1 MFEASLMESQGTL
14 ATQGQ
19 RSTRRALLLVSI
31 TFQCS
36 LAALFLAIPLLHPER
51 LPFRID
57 TPRIVPMLRR
67 TPPPIPK
74 VEVAHTA
81 ASSAPSLPSSG
92 RTMTAPPVIPTTIS
106 LGAVPNEAPI
116 ATFTGTG
123 MTGNSLPGG
132 LAVGTDHGITVVAT
146 KPAPTKPV
154 RVSAGVSAGL
164 LVQPIRP
171 VYPGIAKAAHMEG
184 AVVIEA
190 IISKS
195 GQIESAHVISGP
207 AMLQRAALEA
217 VRAARYSPYRLNGE
231 ATEVETTITINFR
244 LGS

>member
-1 MFEASLMESQGTL
+1 MCLESVGEN
-14 ATQGQ
+14 A
-19 RSTRRALLLVSI
+19 RAQLIRISRLVL
-31 TFQCS
+31 QQNK
-36 LAALFLAIPLLHPER
+36 A
-51 LPFRID
+51 
-57 TPRIVPMLRR
+57 
-67 TPPPIPK
+67 
-74 VEVAHTA
+74 VADI
-81 ASSAPSLPSSG
+81 
-92 RTMTAPPVIPTTIS
+92 R
-106 LGAVPNEAPI
+106 
-116 ATFTGTG
+116 
-123 MTGNSLPGG
+123 GG
-132 LAVGTDHGITVVAT
+132 LAVGNDHGITVVAA

-207 AMLQRAALEA
+207 AMLQSAALEA

-231 ATEVETTITINFR
+231 ATDVETTITINFR

>member
-1 MFEASLMESQGTL
+1 MESQGTL

-74 VEVAHTA
+74 LEAAHTA
-81 ASSAPSLPSSG
+81 ASSSPSLPSSG
-92 RTMTAPPVIPTTIS
+92 RTMTAPPVIPT
-106 LGAVPNEAPI
+106 
-116 ATFTGTG
+116 
-123 MTGNSLPGG
+123 
-132 LAVGTDHGITVVAT
+132 VVAA

-207 AMLQRAALEA
+207 AMLQSAALEA